1 MSIMLSL
8 AVIIWLF
15 FNLPIIS
22 SSLREILTIW
32 TEQGK
37 NNEPEMKKIDVA
49 SNFDETKYRKWRSLF
64 SMLHSLKY

>member
-22 SSLREILTIW
+22 SSLREILIIW

-49 SNFDETKYRKWRSLF
+49 SKLDETKYRKWRSLF